1 MTNFEVGTFLF
12 NEDELIKTIDLN
24 NTYENNIVV
33 KLTPQNS
40 NVNVFLVNVY
50 QNNRFT
56 VVKNSNENVTVNYVV
71 IESKNSGT
79 SAVGKLIGTPSGD
92 LAGTPGGG
100 LSGE

>member
-12 NEDELIKTIDLN
+12 RENELIKTISLD

-40 NVNVFLVNVY
+40 SVNLILVNVN
-50 QNNRFT
+50 QNDRFT

-71 IESKNSGT
+71 IESNS
-79 SAVGKLIGTPSGD
+79 S
-92 LAGTPGGG
+92 
-100 LSGE
+100 